1 MLLIAGAVLLAAA
14 LVLAPRTRRSG
25 PPRTLFVLLVLLV
38 DGLALRAI
46 YGSAGPKDAGE
57 AILVA
62 GVMVLGLGGF
72 LLWWTDIDRSVPR
85 TVLARAQDS
94 ARPH

>member
-1 MLLIAGAVLLAAA
+1 LIAGGVLLAAA

-25 PPRTLFVLLVLLV
+25 LPRTLFVLLVLAL
-38 DGLALRAI
+38 DGLALRAV
-46 YGSAGPKDAGE
+46 YGAQGPKDAGE

-85 TVLARAQDS
+85 ATLARAQDP
-94 ARPH
+94 RPH

>member
-1 MLLIAGAVLLAAA
+1 MSIAGAVLLVFA

-25 PPRTLFVLLVLLV
+25 LPRTLFVLLVLV
-38 DGLALRAI
+38 ADALALRAL
-46 YGSAGPKDAGE
+46 YGSQGPQDAGE

-72 LLWWTDIDRSVPR
+72 VLWWSDIDRSVPR
-85 TVLARAQDS
+85 ALLARAQDP